1 MINKDKNNTPV
12 KLSSKHLL
20 GIENLNSDEMLNLIE
35 RSDHFANLITN
46 TIAPYSGLLGYI
58 TSFDYSYETG
68 DGFYF
73 SDQNNLFFRA
83 YKLTFGFSV
92 LHEGVVGAIN
102 GRFFNFKQD
111 YPYRTDEEFGIN
123 TDAVG
128 TPINRAVAEENILG
142 GG

>member
-1 MINKDKNNTPV
+1 M
-12 KLSSKHLL
+12 
-20 GIENLNSDEMLNLIE
+20 
-35 RSDHFANLITN
+35 
-46 TIAPYSGLLGYI
+46 
-58 TSFDYSYETG
+58 
-68 DGFYF
+68 
-73 SDQNNLFFRA
+73 
-83 YKLTFGFSV
+83 
-92 LHEGVVGAIN
+92 GAIN